1 MDYLNGRKSLGGYAA
16 RNTAQKMHGRQKSI
30 VTDRDDQAR
39 VTMQR
44 DKTTALS
51 VLNKMALFMM
61 KLVNRLMQARVA
73 VVFVN
78 YGSGG
83 LNSITRRDGCL
94 FNQIPPAIFNEEIE
108 SFKPIQEVF
117 NLGQLQ
123 SRVENP
129 RYMDFLAEN
138 SALIFLTFTKQN
150 GNVST
155 KRPSDVFHNKE
166 KLNQYTQEQ
175 RERFQCFSE
184 SIDIVSSWSDL
195 VIITSDQTIPVQDYL
210 VSMEGSPHM
219 TSHYNHIASLINN
232 VHVRPTF
239 GKVIL
244 HFHENHSCV
253 LSIFN

>member
-129 RYMDFLAEN
+129 RYSGRRNIGRPNIGRFLN
-138 SALIFLTFTKQN
+138 FFSKFLK
-150 GNVST
+150 
-155 KRPSDVFHNKE
+155 
-166 KLNQYTQEQ
+166 NQFYIYCKNIGKTT
-175 RERFQCFSE
+175 
-184 SIDIVSSWSDL
+184 L
-195 VIITSDQTIPVQDYL
+195 VRLRACS
-210 VSMEGSPHM
+210 
-219 TSHYNHIASLINN
+219 
-232 VHVRPTF
+232 
-239 GKVIL
+239 
-244 HFHENHSCV
+244 
-253 LSIFN
+253 